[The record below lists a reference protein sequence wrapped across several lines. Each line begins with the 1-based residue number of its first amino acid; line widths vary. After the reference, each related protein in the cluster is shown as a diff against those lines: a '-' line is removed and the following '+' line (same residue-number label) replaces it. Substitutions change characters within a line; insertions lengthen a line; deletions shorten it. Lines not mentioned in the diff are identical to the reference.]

1 MTGKKLTLSEAK
13 EKISH
18 YVHNTLPEGSGI
30 HGVGMNKTLHTIKLY
45 ITPDTPIKSST
56 IQNLL
61 DFIDNEYE
69 LEIISSSQAS
79 ISW

>member
-18 YVHNTLPEGSGI
+18 YVHNILPEGSGI
-30 HGVGMNKTLHTIKLY
+30 HSVGINRASNSIKLY
-45 ITPDTPIKSST
+45 IKPDFLIKSSS